1 MAKHY
6 INIMKS
12 AKEKTIFVCD
22 NCGNEFSNWAGRC
35 SACGEW
41 NTLKEFKAP
50 PSVSASASSWRDGS
64 ASAEK
69 ISATNLNSFS
79 ISSKTRIKTGFPEID
94 RVFGGGIVDGSV
106 ILVGGEPGIGKST
119 LLLQIV
125 DNLPKTL
132 YISGEESG
140 QQLKLRAERL
150 KLGGKNIEV
159 TGAVD
164 IAALE
169 AAILEVAPE
178 VIIVDS
184 IQTVYDSRIAGTAG
198 SQIQIKESGLVLQ
211 QLAKKHNVAVIIV
224 GHVTKEGTVAGP
236 RMLEHLV
243 DVVVYLEGERS
254 HDARILRTVKN
265 RFGNTDE
272 IAVLKMGESG
282 LVEIKNPGAFFLSE
296 NDNLP
301 GSATTVLLEG
311 SRPLLVEIQALVTP
325 TTFGYPRRTASGFD
339 LNRLNIIIGVLTK
352 RAGINLG
359 NQDVYVSVAGG
370 LSAREPAADLAV
382 ALAIASSYKNKS
394 LPQKSVY
401 FAEIGL
407 TGELKKV
414 MSADKR
420 RKEAETL
427 GFKVYSNYKNINIA
441 LEKNLY

>member
-1 MAKHY
+1 MTKK
-6 INIMKS
+6 NDR
-12 AKEKTIFVCD
+12 TIFVCD
-22 NCGNEFSNWAGRC
+22 NCGNEFSSWAGKC

-41 NTLKEFKAP
+41 NSLKEFKPAA
-50 PSVSASASSWRDGS
+50 VSHSS
-64 ASAEK
+64 EK

-79 ISSKTRIKTGFPEID
+79 ITAKTRIKTGFPEVD

-106 ILVGGEPGIGKST
+106 ILLGGEPGIGKST

-125 DNLPKTL
+125 DNLPRTL

-150 KLGGKNIEV
+150 KLSGKNIEV
-159 TGAVD
+159 SSAVD

-169 AAILEVAPE
+169 AAIIELQPKV
-178 VIIVDS
+178 VVVDS
-184 IQTVYDSRIAGTAG
+184 IQTVSDSRIAGTAG
-198 SQIQIKESGLVLQ
+198 SQVQIKESGLVLQ
-211 QLAKKHNVAVIIV
+211 QLAKKHEVAVIIV

-254 HDARILRTVKN
+254 NDARILRTVKN

-272 IAVLKMGESG
+272 IAVLKMAESG

-296 NDNLP
+296 GDNLP

-311 SRPLLVEIQALVTP
+311 TRPLLVEIQALVTP

-352 RAGINLG
+352 RAGLNLG
-359 NQDVYVSVAGG
+359 NQDIYISVAGG

-394 LPQKSVY
+394 LPVKSVY
-401 FAEIGL
+401 FGEVGL

-414 MSADKR
+414 MASDKR
-420 RKEAETL
+420 KKEAEAL
-427 GFKVYSNYKNINIA
+427 GFSVYFGYKNISAA
-441 LEKNLY
+441 LEKNLF

>member
-1 MAKHY
+1 M
-6 INIMKS
+6 
-12 AKEKTIFVCD
+12 FVCSD
-22 NCGNEFSNWAGRC
+22 CGNEFSTWAGRC

-41 NTLKEFKAP
+41 NTLKEM
-50 PSVSASASSWRDGS
+50 SAEISKLEAVG
-64 ASAEK
+64 EK
-69 ISATNLNSFS
+69 ISAKNLSDYKITNSN
-79 ISSKTRIKTGFPEID
+79 RIKTGYLEID
-94 RVFGGGIVDGSV
+94 QVFGGGIVVGSV
-106 ILVGGEPGIGKST
+106 ILLGGEPGIGKST

-140 QQLKLRAERL
+140 QQLKLRVDRL
-150 KLGGKNIEV
+150 KLSGKNIEV
-159 TGAVD
+159 SSAID

-169 AAILEVAPE
+169 AGIMDIQPK
-178 VIIVDS
+178 IIVVDS
-184 IQTVYDSRIAGTAG
+184 IQTVYDSRISGTAG
-198 SQIQIKESGLVLQ
+198 SQIQVKESGLVLQ
-211 QLAKKHNVAVIIV
+211 QLAKKHQVAIIIV

-243 DVVVYLEGERS
+243 DVVVYLEGDRS

-272 IAVLKMGESG
+272 IAVFKMGENG
-282 LVEIKNPGAFFLSE
+282 LTEIKNPGAFFLSE
-296 NDNLP
+296 SGNLP

-325 TTFGYPRRTASGFD
+325 TTFGYPRRTSSGFD

-359 NQDVYVSVAGG
+359 NQDVYISVAGG

-394 LPQKSVY
+394 LPEKSV
-401 FAEIGL
+401 FFGELGL

-414 MSADKR
+414 MAPDR
-420 RKEAETL
+420 RKKEAETL
-427 GFKVYSNYKNINIA
+427 GFKVYSNYKNISIA
-441 LEKNLY
+441 LEKNLS

>member
-1 MAKHY
+1 MVK
-6 INIMKS
+6 KS
-12 AKEKTIFVCD
+12 DRTIFVCN
-22 NCGNEFSNWAGRC
+22 NCGNEFSSWAGRC
-35 SACGEW
+35 SACSEW
-41 NTLKEFKAP
+41 NTLKEFKP
-50 PSVSASASSWRDGS
+50 QVSMSGSV
-64 ASAEK
+64 EK
-69 ISATNLNSFS
+69 ISATNLNNFS
-79 ISSKTRIKTGFPEID
+79 ITSKTRIKTGYPEID

-106 ILVGGEPGIGKST
+106 ILLGGEPGIGKST

-150 KLGGKNIEV
+150 KLSGKNIEV
-159 TGAVD
+159 TSAVD

-169 AAILEVAPE
+169 TAILDLVPK
-178 VIIVDS
+178 IIVVDS
-184 IQTVYDSRIAGTAG
+184 IQTVYDSRTSGTAG

-211 QLAKKHNVAVIIV
+211 QLAKKYNVVVIIV

-272 IAVLKMGESG
+272 IAVLKMGEAG
-282 LVEIKNPGAFFLSE
+282 LIEIKNPGAFFLSE
-296 NDNLP
+296 TDNLP

-311 SRPLLVEIQALVTP
+311 SRPLLVEIQSLVAP

-352 RAGINLG
+352 RAGLNLG
-359 NQDVYVSVAGG
+359 NQDVYISVAGG

-382 ALAIASSYKNKS
+382 ALAIVSSYKNKP
-394 LPQKSVY
+394 LPEKSVY
-401 FAEIGL
+401 FGEIGL
-407 TGELKKV
+407 TGEIKKI
-414 MSADKR
+414 MAADKR
-420 RKEAETL
+420 KKEAETL
-427 GFKVYSNYKNINIA
+427 GYKVYSNYKNISQAIERT
-441 LEKNLY
+441 LI

>member
-1 MAKHY
+1 
-6 INIMKS
+6 MKS
-12 AKEKTIFVCD
+12 SKEKLVFVCD

-35 SACGEW
+35 NACGEW
-41 NTLKEFKAP
+41 NTLKEFKSQALTP
-50 PSVSASASSWRDGS
+50 NT
-64 ASAEK
+64 AEK
-69 ISATNLNSFS
+69 ISATNINNFS
-79 ISSKTRIKTGFPEID
+79 ISAKTRIKTGFSEVD

-106 ILVGGEPGIGKST
+106 ILLGGEPGIGKST

-140 QQLKLRAERL
+140 AQLKLRAERL
-150 KLGGKNIEV
+150 KLSGKNIEV
-159 TGAVD
+159 SGAVD

-169 AAILEVAPE
+169 AAIIDLEPR
-178 VIIVDS
+178 IIVVDS
-184 IQTVYDSRIAGTAG
+184 IQTVYDSRTSGTAG
-198 SQIQIKESGLVLQ
+198 SQLQIKESGLVLQ
-211 QLAKKHNVAVIIV
+211 QLAKKHGVAIIIV

-272 IAVLKMGESG
+272 IAVLKMDEKG

-296 NDNLP
+296 ADSLP

-352 RAGINLG
+352 RAGLNLG
-359 NQDVYVSVAGG
+359 NQDVYISVAGG

-394 LPQKSVY
+394 LPEKSV
-401 FAEIGL
+401 FFGEIGL

-414 MSADKR
+414 MAADKR
-420 RKEAETL
+420 RKESETL
-427 GFKVYSNYKNINIA
+427 GYKVYSTFKNISQA
-441 LEKNLY
+441 LEKTI

>member
-1 MAKHY
+1 MVK
-6 INIMKS
+6 KS
-12 AKEKTIFVCD
+12 ERTIFVCD
-22 NCGNEFSNWAGRC
+22 NCGNEFSSWSGKC

-41 NTLKEFKAP
+41 NTLKEFRPQAI
-50 PSVSASASSWRDGS
+50 VLG
-64 ASAEK
+64 SAEK
-69 ISATNLNSFS
+69 ISATNLNDFS
-79 ISSKTRIKTGFPEID
+79 ITSKTRIKTGFSEVD
-94 RVFGGGIVDGSV
+94 RVFGGGIVEGSV

-119 LLLQIV
+119 LLLQVV

-140 QQLKLRAERL
+140 QQLKLRADRL
-150 KLGGKNIEV
+150 KLSGKNIEV
-159 TGAVD
+159 SSAVD

-169 AAILEVAPE
+169 AAILDIAPK
-178 VIIVDS
+178 IIVVDS
-184 IQTVYDSRIAGTAG
+184 IQTVYDSRTSGTAG

-211 QLAKKHNVAVIIV
+211 QLAKKYNVTVIIV

-243 DVVVYLEGERS
+243 DVVVYLEGDRN

-272 IAVLKMGESG
+272 IAVLKMAEVG

-296 NDNLP
+296 VDNLP

-325 TTFGYPRRTASGFD
+325 TTFGYPRRTSSGFD
-339 LNRLNIIIGVLTK
+339 LNRLNIVIGVLTK

-359 NQDVYVSVAGG
+359 NQDVYISVAGG

-382 ALAIASSYKNKS
+382 AMAIISSYKNKS
-394 LPQKSVY
+394 LPKKSV
-401 FAEIGL
+401 FFGEIGL

-414 MSADKR
+414 MAADKR
-420 RKEAETL
+420 KKESESL
-427 GFKVYSNYKNINIA
+427 GYIVCSNYRNISTA
-441 LEKNLY
+441 LEKNL

>member
-1 MAKHY
+1 
-6 INIMKS
+6 MKS
-12 AKEKTIFVCD
+12 SKDKTIFVCE
-22 NCGNEFSNWAGRC
+22 NCGNEYSTWAGRC

-41 NTLKEFKAP
+41 NTLKEFKTA
-50 PSVSASASSWRDGS
+50 ATGSS
-64 ASAEK
+64 SAEK
-69 ISATNLNSFS
+69 IIASKLASFS
-79 ISSKTRIKTGFPEID
+79 ITAKTRIKTGFFEVD

-106 ILVGGEPGIGKST
+106 ILLGGEPGIGKST

-140 QQLKLRAERL
+140 QQLKLRADRL
-150 KLGGKNIEV
+150 GLLGKNIDV
-159 TGAVD
+159 TSAVD
-164 IAALE
+164 IASLE
-169 AAILEVAPE
+169 AAILENKPK
-178 VIIVDS
+178 IIVVDS
-184 IQTVYDSRIAGTAG
+184 IQTVIDSRVAGTAG

-211 QLAKKHNVAVIIV
+211 QLAKKHDVAIIIV

-272 IAVLKMGESG
+272 IAVLKMGEKG
-282 LVEIKNPGAFFLSE
+282 LEEIKNPGAFFLSE
-296 NDNLP
+296 SDNLP

-311 SRPLLVEIQALVTP
+311 SRPLLVEIQALTTP
-325 TTFGYPRRTASGFD
+325 TTFGYPRRTASGLD
-339 LNRLNIIIGVLTK
+339 LNRLNIIIGILTK

-359 NQDVYVSVAGG
+359 NQDVYISVAGG

-382 ALAIASSYKNKS
+382 ALAIVSSYKNKL
-394 LPQKSVY
+394 LPKKSV
-401 FAEIGL
+401 FFSEIGL

-414 MSADKR
+414 MAADKR
-420 RKEAETL
+420 KKEAEAL
-427 GFKVYSNYKNINIA
+427 GYKVYSNYKNISEA
-441 LEKNLY
+441 LAKNLF

>member
-1 MAKHY
+1 MVK
-6 INIMKS
+6 KS
-12 AKEKTIFVCD
+12 ERTIFVCD

-41 NTLKEFKAP
+41 NTLKEFKSETLSSK
-50 PSVSASASSWRDGS
+50 SV
-64 ASAEK
+64 EI
-69 ISATNLNSFS
+69 ISAKKLNDFS
-79 ISSKTRIKTGFPEID
+79 VTSKTRIQTGFSEVD

-106 ILVGGEPGIGKST
+106 ILLGGEPGIGKST

-125 DNLPKTL
+125 DNLPRTL

-150 KLGGKNIEV
+150 KLSGKNIEV
-159 TGAVD
+159 SSAVD

-169 AAILEVAPE
+169 AAIIEIEPK
-178 VIIVDS
+178 IIVVDS
-184 IQTVYDSRIAGTAG
+184 IQTVYDSHVSGTAG

-211 QLAKKHNVAVIIV
+211 QLAKKYSVAIIIV

-296 NDNLP
+296 ADNLP

-352 RAGINLG
+352 RAGLNLG
-359 NQDVYVSVAGG
+359 NQDVYISVAGG
-370 LSAREPAADLAV
+370 LSAREPSADLAV

-394 LPQKSVY
+394 LPEKSVY

-414 MSADKR
+414 MAADKR
-420 RKEAETL
+420 KKEAETL
-427 GFKVYSNYKNINIA
+427 GYKVYSSYKNISIA
-441 LEKNLY
+441 LERTLL

>member
-1 MAKHY
+1 MVKKADR
-6 INIMKS
+6 
-12 AKEKTIFVCD
+12 TIFVCD
-22 NCGNEFSNWAGRC
+22 NCGNEYSNWAGRC
-35 SACGEW
+35 TACGEW
-41 NTLKEFKAP
+41 NTLKEFKPEALSSK
-50 PSVSASASSWRDGS
+50 SV
-64 ASAEK
+64 EK
-69 ISATNLNSFS
+69 ISSTKLNDFS
-79 ISSKTRIKTGFPEID
+79 VTSKTRIKTGFPEVD

-106 ILVGGEPGIGKST
+106 ILLGGEPGIGKST

-150 KLGGKNIEV
+150 KLAGRNIEV
-159 TGAVD
+159 SSAVD

-169 AAILEVAPE
+169 SAIIEIGPK
-178 VIIVDS
+178 IIVVDS
-184 IQTVYDSRIAGTAG
+184 IQTVYDSKIAGTAG
-198 SQIQIKESGLVLQ
+198 SQVQIKESGLVLQ
-211 QLAKKHNVAVIIV
+211 QLAKKYDVAIIIV

-272 IAVLKMGESG
+272 IAVLSMGESG

-296 NDNLP
+296 SDNLP

-352 RAGINLG
+352 RASINLG
-359 NQDVYVSVAGG
+359 NQDVYISVAGG

-382 ALAIASSYKNKS
+382 ALAIVSSYRNKP
-394 LPQKSVY
+394 LADKSVY
-401 FAEIGL
+401 FGEVGL

-414 MSADKR
+414 MAADKR
-420 RKEAETL
+420 KKEAETL
-427 GFKVYSNYKNINIA
+427 GYKVYSSYKNITTA